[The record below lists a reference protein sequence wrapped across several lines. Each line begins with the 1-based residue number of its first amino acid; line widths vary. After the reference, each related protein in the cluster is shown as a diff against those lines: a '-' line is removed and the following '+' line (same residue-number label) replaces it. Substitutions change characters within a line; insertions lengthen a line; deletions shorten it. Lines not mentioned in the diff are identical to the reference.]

1 MGSGSREKS
10 GRATPRTARPDGSPR
25 APRASSLPDERR
37 RSEELRAIERAFLA
51 EGFRTIAGVD
61 EAGRGCL
68 AGPVFAA
75 AVVLPPD
82 TLLLGL
88 DDSKVLEPEVR
99 AGLAPRIRRHAAAWG
114 VGAAT
119 SSEID
124 VLGIVDASELAMVR
138 ALEALAASGVAP
150 DLVLVDA
157 VTIPGLRVEQR
168 AYVHGDARVS
178 VIAAAS
184 ILAKTERD
192 LFMEGLDRV
201 YPYYGFAS
209 HRGYATARHQEA
221 LRRVGPCPVHR
232 LTFDG
237 VLPVR
242 ESETM

>member
-1 MGSGSREKS
+1 MRSGCGEKR
-10 GRATPRTARPDGSPR
+10 GRAASRGARPSEPAR
-25 APRASSLPDERR
+25 APRASSLPAERR
-37 RSEELRAIERAFLA
+37 RSERLRAIEREFFAQ
-51 EGFRTIAGVD
+51 GFRAIAGVD

-75 AVVLPPD
+75 AVVLPQD
-82 TLLLGL
+82 ALLLGL
-88 DDSKVLEPEVR
+88 DDSKLLDPEVR
-99 AGLAPRIRRHAAAWG
+99 DALAPRIRRAALATG

-124 VLGIVDASELAMVR
+124 ALGIVDATELAMMR
-138 ALEALAASGVAP
+138 ALEALGTVP

-157 VTIPGLRVEQR
+157 VHLPALRVEQR
-168 AYVHGDARVS
+168 AYVRGDSRVA

-192 LFMEGLDRV
+192 RFMESLDRE

-209 HRGYATARHQEA
+209 HRGYATPRHQDA
-221 LRRVGPCPVHR
+221 LRRVGPSPVHR

-242 ESETM
+242 EREAM